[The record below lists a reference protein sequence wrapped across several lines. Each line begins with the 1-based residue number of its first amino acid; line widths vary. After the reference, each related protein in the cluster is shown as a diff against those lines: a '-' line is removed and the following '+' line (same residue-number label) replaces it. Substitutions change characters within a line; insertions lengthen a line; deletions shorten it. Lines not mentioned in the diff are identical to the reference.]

1 MEAEDRARA
10 EGADAETEMFQ
21 TENHGLN
28 FDAYEDIP
36 VEVSGNDPPK
46 PIEYFKDVD
55 FGREINAN
63 IEGVN
68 SKSNTGPASRNSIP
82 RWS

>member
-46 PIEYFKDVD
+46 PIQYFLSL
-55 FGREINAN
+55 IH
-63 IEGVN
+63 I
-68 SKSNTGPASRNSIP
+68 
-82 RWS
+82 